1 MEALFDKIQEA
12 RNFILQQGGFNCNQA
27 IVLGTGL
34 GNLVQKVD
42 VDLALDYKDIP
53 HFPTSTVESHQSQL
67 LFGKLD
73 GVPIIVLAGRFHYY
87 EGYSM
92 KVLTFPIRVL
102 KALEVDIIYMSNV
115 SGSVNP
121 NFHPGSLVLVK
132 DHINTHPENPLRGSN
147 DERLGP
153 RFPDMLKTYDTS
165 IRNAAKGIAATNKI
179 DLHEGVYLSL
189 QGPNLETPAEYHYY
203 HTIGADLIGMST
215 VPEVIVARHSGMR
228 VCVISVVSNLCYP
241 TDIITET
248 TIDEVI
254 AIANTAEPKLTK
266 IVGALVEKFK

>member
-1 MEALFDKIQEA
+1 MQAMYDKIEEA
-12 RNFILQQGGFNCNQA
+12 KNYITDQGGFECKQA
-27 IVLGTGL
+27 VVLGTGL
-34 GNLVQKVD
+34 GNLSDQIQIQT
-42 VDLALDYKDIP
+42 AIQYADIP
-53 HFPTSTVESHQSQL
+53 HFPTSTVESHKGQL
-67 LFGKLD
+67 LFGTLD

-92 KVLTFPIRVL
+92 KELTFPIRVL
-102 KALEVDIIYMSNV
+102 KFLGVDIVYMSNV

-121 NFHPGSLVLVK
+121 NFKPGTVVLVK
-132 DHINTHPENPLRGSN
+132 DHINTHPENPLRGFN

-153 RFPDMLKTYDTS
+153 RFPDMLHTYDAT
-165 IRNAAKGIAATNKI
+165 IREAVMAIAQAKKI

-228 VCVISVVSNLCYP
+228 VCVLSIVSNLCYP
-241 TDIITET
+241 ISAITET
-248 TIDEVI
+248 TIEEVI
-254 AIANTAEPKLTK
+254 AIANKAEPKLTT
-266 IVGALVEKFK
+266 IVRQLVQDFQ

>member
-1 MEALFDKIQEA
+1 MYDKIEEA
-12 RNFILQQGGFNCNQA
+12 KNYITDQGGFECKQA
-27 IVLGTGL
+27 VVLGTGL
-34 GNLVQKVD
+34 GNLSDQIQIQT
-42 VDLALDYKDIP
+42 AIQYADIP
-53 HFPTSTVESHQSQL
+53 HFPTSTVESHKGQL
-67 LFGKLD
+67 LFGTLD

-92 KVLTFPIRVL
+92 KELTFPIRVL
-102 KALEVDIIYMSNV
+102 KFLGVDIVYMSNV

-121 NFHPGSLVLVK
+121 NFKPGTVVLVK
-132 DHINTHPENPLRGSN
+132 DHINTHPENPLRGFN

-153 RFPDMLKTYDTS
+153 RFPDMLHTYDAT
-165 IRNAAKGIAATNKI
+165 IREAVMAIAQAKKI

-228 VCVISVVSNLCYP
+228 VCVLSIVSNLCYP
-241 TDIITET
+241 ISAITET
-248 TIDEVI
+248 TIEEVI
-254 AIANTAEPKLTK
+254 AIANKAEPKLTT
-266 IVGALVEKFK
+266 IVRQLVQDFQ